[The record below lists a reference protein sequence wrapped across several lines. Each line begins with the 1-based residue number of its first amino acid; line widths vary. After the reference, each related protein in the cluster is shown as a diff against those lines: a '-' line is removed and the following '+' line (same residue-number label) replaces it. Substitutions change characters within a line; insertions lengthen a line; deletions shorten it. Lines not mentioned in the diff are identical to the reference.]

1 MNQHKNQCKLEW
13 KSVNSTDVTWGF
25 IPFNCNSDSYY
36 IHAVA
41 VITKLL
47 YFRIFFYLALV

>member
-25 IPFNCNSDSYY
+25 IPFNRNSDSYY